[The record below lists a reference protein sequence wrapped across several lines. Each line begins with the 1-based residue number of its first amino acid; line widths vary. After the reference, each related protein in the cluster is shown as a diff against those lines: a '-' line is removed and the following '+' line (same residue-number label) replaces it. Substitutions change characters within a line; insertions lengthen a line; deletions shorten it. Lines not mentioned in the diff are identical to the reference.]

1 MKILN
6 KKIKNVE
13 TFTIDYENG
22 VTCEVEKLNGF
33 GNRHRR
39 LKDYTFRN
47 KGGRLIYVKNLDKIA
62 KVHWS
67 NPGTILRESII
78 KIKKIT
84 ELYEFSDFDNL
95 IYYGGGMDGM
105 IRDYEGNPISS
116 VQIIDSYS
124 TYRGLKGNLSLDNKP
139 DFVIG
144 YNLEDI
150 QVYDEEEEDD
160 IYTKSPS
167 LKILLSQEDYIQ
179 MFEDINNKET
189 HFGSQCKEWVI
200 NKISD
205 EISK

>member
-6 KKIKNVE
+6 KKIKTVE

-22 VTCEVEKLNGF
+22 VTCEVEKVNG
-33 GNRHRR
+33 R

-47 KGGRLIYVKNLDKIA
+47 KGGRLIYVKNLDKIV

-67 NPGTILRESII
+67 ECSPILRESMI

-105 IRDYEGNPISS
+105 IRDHEGNPISS

-124 TYRGLKGNLSLDNKP
+124 TYRALKGNLSLDNKP

-167 LKILLSQEDYIQ
+167 LEILLSQEDYIQ
-179 MFEDINNKET
+179 MFEDINHKET
-189 HFGSQCKEWVI
+189 HFGFQCEEWVI